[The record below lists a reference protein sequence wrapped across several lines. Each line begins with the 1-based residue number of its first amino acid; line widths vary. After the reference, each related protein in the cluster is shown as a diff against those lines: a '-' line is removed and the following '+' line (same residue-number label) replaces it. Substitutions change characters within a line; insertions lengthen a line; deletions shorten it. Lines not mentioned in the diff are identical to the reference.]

1 MGAFYDR
8 GIVCYQTKQ
17 YKNAEKEF
25 RQELAQLP
33 DSAAAHAMLGMTLV
47 ALRKGDQG
55 HKEALEA
62 VRLFPDYAYG
72 HYTLSYTFAA
82 TNKPK
87 EAEKAIIEAIR
98 IHPDE
103 AYLFARASQI
113 YQNQKKHQKAL
124 EMADLGLECEPEH
137 DECLINRG
145 AALLDLNRLQEA
157 EEATRQALRVDPESH
172 TAHLNYG
179 TIQLRLFNHAEAFKH
194 YREALRLSP
203 SSEPARLGVI
213 ESLKAKNPLYHG
225 LLRFSVFCR
234 SLPPPL
240 VVCSLLLLI
249 VPATRIIIVAIFGAY
264 AVANY
269 LFELALHLDPVGR
282 DFVGDKKGEALK
294 GLKEVRVPL
303 LMVGLGLTLAIGAA
317 LAPTKDPNFRTRH
330 KHEKVEK
337 VVDEPVSK
345 LKFKDYKS
353 YMTFIQ
359 ARIKRHWEPPHIS
372 KTTDTAIQFT
382 VDKDGI
388 VSNGR
393 VIESSGNAEMDKAAL
408 DALKAAAPFPKLPPS
423 DEKTVEVQFH
433 FAYNYNDNGDPGD
446 MVHDAESDKSVAPV
460 KQVAPTKSAD
470 VSKQVAPTK
479 STDLPKQVAPS
490 KSTELPKQ
498 VAPSKSTDQSKQVA
512 PTKST
517 DLSKQ
522 AVPATKI

>member
-25 RQELAQLP
+25 RQELSQFP

-103 AYLFARASQI
+103 GYLFARASQI
-113 YQNQKKHQKAL
+113 YQNQKKSQKAL
-124 EMADLGLECEPEH
+124 EMADLGLACEPEH

-145 AALLDLNRLQEA
+145 AALLDLNRLPEA
-157 EEATRQALRVDPESH
+157 EEATKRALQLDPESH
-172 TAHLNYG
+172 TAHLNLG
-179 TIQLRLFNHAEAFKH
+179 TIQLRLFNHTEAFKH
-194 YREALRLSP
+194 YREALRLNP
-203 SSEPARLGVI
+203 SSEQARLGVI

-249 VPATRIIIVAIFGAY
+249 FPPTRFVIIAIFGAY

-269 LFELALHLDPVGR
+269 VFELALHLDPVGK

-294 GLKEVRVPL
+294 GLKEMRVPL
-303 LMVGLGLTLAIGAA
+303 LMVVLGLTVAIVAA
-317 LAPTKDPNFRTRH
+317 LAPTKNPSYRFRH
-330 KHEKVEK
+330 KHETAA
-337 VVDEPVSK
+337 DEPLES
-345 LKFKDYKS
+345 LKFKDFLS
-353 YMTFIQ
+353 YQTYIQ
-359 ARIKRHWEPPHIS
+359 KRIKRHWDPPHIS
-372 KTTDTAIQFT
+372 KSADTEIQFT
-382 VDKDGI
+382 VDRDGA

-393 VIESSGNAEMDKAAL
+393 VIQSSGDAGMDKAAL
-408 DALKAAAPFPKLPPS
+408 DALKAASPLPKLPPAK
-423 DEKTVEVQFH
+423 EKSVEVQFH
-433 FAYNYNDNGDPGD
+433 FVYNYNVGFDQTDTTSDGGSSKSTKATKQAASTKSSEATKQDTPLKSSEQTKR
-446 MVHDAESDKSVAPV
+446 DAPLKSSEQTKQDAPV
-460 KQVAPTKSAD
+460 KSSEATEQNGSA
-470 VSKQVAPTK
+470 K
-479 STDLPKQVAPS
+479 STK
-490 KSTELPKQ
+490 
-498 VAPSKSTDQSKQVA
+498 
-512 PTKST
+512 
-517 DLSKQ
+517 
-522 AVPATKI
+522 

>member
-25 RQELAQLP
+25 RQELAQIP

-47 ALRKGDQG
+47 AMRKGDQG

-82 TNKPK
+82 TNRPK

-113 YQNQKKHQKAL
+113 YQNQKKFQKAL
-124 EMADLGLECEPEH
+124 EMADLGLACEPEH

-179 TIQLRLFNHAEAFKH
+179 TIQLRLFNHADAFTH

-203 SSEPARLGVI
+203 NSEPARLGVI

-234 SLPPPL
+234 ALPPPL

-249 VPATRIIIVAIFGAY
+249 VPATRIVVIAIFGAY

-282 DFVGDKKGEALK
+282 DFVGEKKGEALK

-303 LMVGLGLTLAIGAA
+303 LMVVCGLALAIFAA
-317 LAPTKDPNFRTRH
+317 LAPTKDPNYRSRY
-330 KHEKVEK
+330 KHENVEEK
-337 VVDEPVSK
+337 AVDEPVSK
-345 LKFKDYKS
+345 LKFKDFKS
-353 YMTFIQ
+353 YVTYIQ
-359 ARIKRHWEPPHIS
+359 ARIKRHWEPPHIN

-408 DALKAAAPFPKLPPS
+408 DALKAASPLPKLPPS
-423 DEKTVEVQFH
+423 NEKTVEVQFH
-433 FAYNYNDNGDPGD
+433 FAYNYNTNGDPGD
-446 MVHDAESDKSVAPV
+446 MMHDDESDKSVLS
-460 KQVAPTKSAD
+460 TK
-470 VSKQVAPTK
+470 
-479 STDLPKQVAPS
+479 PKQAAPAKS
-490 KSTELPKQ
+490 KESAKHD
-498 VAPSKSTDQSKQVA
+498 PSDN
-512 PTKST
+512 
-517 DLSKQ
+517 
-522 AVPATKI
+522 